1 MSQNIDLIPKIIF
14 KTIEEVTNKENI
26 RIDINSKIEDLEII
40 DDSLNSII
48 FFNTLE
54 DNLKKELGEN
64 FFLEIEKIESTE
76 QIETVSNL
84 IDLVNEI
91 SLFE

>member
-1 MSQNIDLIPKIIF
+1 MSQNKDLITKIIF

-26 RIDINSKIEDLEII
+26 KIDVNSRIEDLEIM

-48 FFNTLE
+48 FLNTLE
-54 DNLKKELGEN
+54 DNLKKELGED
-64 FFLEIEKIESTE
+64 FFMELEKIESTE
-76 QIETVSNL
+76 KIVNVSNL

>member
-1 MSQNIDLIPKIIF
+1 MSQNKELITKIIF
-14 KTIEEVTNKENI
+14 KTIEEITNKKNI
-26 RIDINSKIEDLEII
+26 KLDVNSRIEDLEIM

-54 DNLKKELGEN
+54 DNLKKELGEK
-64 FFLEIEKIESTE
+64 FFMEIEKIESTE
-76 QIETVSNL
+76 KIENISNL